1 MQSLLKSWNLKK
13 LHGKKLLPEKMI
25 LTTRRLIYYDKEL
38 KKTVSVSFKLETALI
53 FTLLTELFI
62 HMFSN
67 WFLIDRT
74 DFSDA
79 DIWISVFRF

>member
-1 MQSLLKSWNLKK
+1 
-13 LHGKKLLPEKMI
+13 MI

-67 WFLIDRT
+67 
-74 DFSDA
+74 
-79 DIWISVFRF
+79 